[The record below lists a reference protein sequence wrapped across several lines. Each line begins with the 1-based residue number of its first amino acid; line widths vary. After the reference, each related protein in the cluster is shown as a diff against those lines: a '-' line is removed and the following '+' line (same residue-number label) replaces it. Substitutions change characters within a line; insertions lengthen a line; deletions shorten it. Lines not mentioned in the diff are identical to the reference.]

1 MDIFKHLVKQRI
13 DMENVISSENE
24 EKRERFLSY
33 WCYESILATC
43 TDAFELNICI
53 YI

>member
-1 MDIFKHLVKQRI
+1 MDILNYLVKQRI
-13 DMENVISSENE
+13 EMEHFIASENE
-24 EKRERFLSY
+24 GKRERLLSY

-53 YI
+53 